1 MNNLPYYQYNPFY
14 DPTQYLMAQGRKR
27 ELRWT
32 SNALCWTLLAALFL
46 MSGLTIVC
54 GKYLVA
60 LGYTGEYANPNFNG
74 YTPVLYYLSY
84 GLSYVVGLALPVML
98 YFAIKRIALHEIL
111 PFEKAGVLKTV
122 ACVFFGSAVCLLAN
136 FPANVVVNIQNAFG
150 FSGATPEMP
159 LTDDSWV
166 LVLYG
171 IAIAIIPP
179 IVEEL
184 LFRGMIMQSLRKY
197 GNGFAVIASALM
209 FGLYH
214 GNFVQM
220 VFAFIAGLVMGF
232 VVIRTGSL
240 WASILIHFIN
250 NGISVFIQMVQRYAG
265 EDTANTV
272 NGIVVVSLL
281 VLGVISLIYLLIK
294 DKHFFSVE
302 KPDPFLK
309 LSSKLGAAFFNP
321 GGIALLIF
329 AAYSS
334 IYTITHY

>member
-1 MNNLPYYQYNPFY
+1 MKNSPYYQYNPFY
-14 DPTQYLMAQGRKR
+14 DPTPYLMAQGQKR
-27 ELRWT
+27 ELRRT

-60 LGYTGEYANPNFNG
+60 LGYTGEYANLDFNG

-84 GLSYVVGLALPVML
+84 GLSYVVGLTLPVML

-111 PFEKAGVLKTV
+111 PFEKAGVAKTA
-122 ACVFFGSAVCLLAN
+122 ACVFFGSLVCLLAN
-136 FPANVVVNIQNAFG
+136 IPANAVVNIQNRFG
-150 FSGATPEMP
+150 FSGTTPELP
-159 LTDDSWV
+159 LTDDTWV

-171 IAIAIIPP
+171 ITIAVIAP

-197 GNGFAVIASALM
+197 GNGFAVVASALM

-220 VFAFIAGLVMGF
+220 VFAFIAGLVMGL
-232 VVIRTGSL
+232 VVVRTGSL
-240 WASILIHFIN
+240 WTSILIHFIN
-250 NGISVFIQMVQRYAG
+250 NGISVSIQMVQRYAD
-265 EDTANTV
+265 ENTV
-272 NGIVVVSLL
+272 NMVNNIIVLSLL
-281 VLGVISLIYLLIK
+281 VLGAISLIYLLMK
-294 DKHFFSVE
+294 DKHFFRGD
-302 KPDPFLK
+302 KPDMFLK

-321 GGIALLIF
+321 GGVALIF
-329 AAYSS
+329 FAAFLS
-334 IYTITHY
+334 IYTVTR